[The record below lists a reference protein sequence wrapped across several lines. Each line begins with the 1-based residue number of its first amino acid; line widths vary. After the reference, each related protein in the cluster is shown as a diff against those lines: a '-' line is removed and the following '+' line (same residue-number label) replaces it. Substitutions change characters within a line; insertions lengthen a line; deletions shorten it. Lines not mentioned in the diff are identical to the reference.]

1 MPAELASQTLT
12 FLFTDIEGS
21 TRLWEQHR
29 QPMKEAL
36 ERHDV
41 IVREAVESW
50 NGQIVKSMGDGFMAV
65 FGSAADG
72 VSACLKAQHGLADA
86 QWGETGA
93 LPVRMAL
100 HVGEAA
106 RRNGDYYGPTLN
118 RTARVMAAGHGGQ
131 VLLSAAAA
139 ALVIDQLPEGS
150 TLRDLGEH
158 RLKDLGR
165 PERVFQLVHPG
176 LPVSFPPLITLSRR
190 TRELPDEPS
199 AFVGRAAELDEIA
212 ERLEDE
218 SVRLLTLT
226 GPGGIGKTRLALR
239 AAADQIGRFEDGA
252 LFVDLSAA
260 RDSDSVLAAIARTIG
275 LSETP
280 DESLLDEL
288 SRQLREQRV
297 LLVLDNFEQVTA
309 AAPTAAQ
316 LLHGCPRL
324 KFLVT
329 SREALHVRG
338 EHLLA
343 VPPLALPSGAR
354 RQATAAQLLRY
365 EAVQLFVE
373 RARAV
378 RPDFRLTDQN
388 AAAVVEICL
397 RLDGLPLAIELATA
411 RINLFSPEALRD
423 RLSRRLQ
430 LLGGGAQDLPAR
442 QQTLRATIEWSYQL
456 LEPGEQ
462 RLFELLAAF
471 SGVSFDALD
480 AVASSI
486 DRLHETGIDTLD
498 GLASLAGKSLIKPAN
513 AEAGEPRLVMLET
526 IREYAAERL
535 DDLPEFSAAVR
546 RAHAAYFA
554 NFARRQW
561 EQLSGDERDT
571 ALAAMAAEIDNLRL
585 AWRYWVDDGDLDQL
599 NKLVDTLWLLYD
611 TQGSYHATIGLT
623 RELLNVLSSTPSTP
637 ERAMQEVTLRT
648 SLARALMAIH
658 GYTQEVE
665 DAYARALELFEGDLE
680 LPQLFPVL
688 RGLASFYNYRAEFDK
703 GAQLG
708 REILRLAE
716 VQADPSMRVDGHLVL
731 GSSLAL
737 QHDLHGGLD
746 QLERAIASFESQ
758 RHQAR
763 RFRLG
768 NNPGIAAFTTSALTL
783 WMLGFP
789 DRALERAT
797 RAVTLATELEH
808 PFTLAYALFH
818 TSFLHLW
825 RREPEPMRDR
835 AVGVIDVAD
844 EHDLP
849 IWRALGTC
857 LLGAAKTGLGRPEEG
872 LAEIRDGIS
881 LYQGLRTPPVFWP
894 LILYVRAG
902 ASARSGRA
910 AEGLDLIEEAI
921 EIADTGSGLTLL
933 PEFYSLKGDLLFLL
947 AESNGPDAE
956 PWFQQAF
963 DKAGELDARMIQLRA
978 AIGLC
983 RSRREQGDA
992 QHGRELLSGVYSTF
1006 TEGFTTPDL
1015 IDAGHLLDTE
1025 RAPTFTQRRATRTF
1039 LFTDIVKST
1048 ALVEAIGDE
1057 AWEDLVQW
1065 HDETLRR
1072 LFVKH
1077 RGEEIDH
1084 GGDGFFIA
1092 FDDNG
1097 RALDCAVDIQRTLTE
1112 HRRAHGFSPQVRIGV
1127 HTCEATRS
1135 GLDYRGKGVHV
1146 AGRIAAEAQG
1156 GEILASA
1163 ETVSEAQIGFATTE
1177 LRTVKLKGL
1186 AAPVRVVGIIWATG
1200 P

>member
-1 MPAELASQTLT
+1 MPAELGSQTLA

-36 ERHDV
+36 ERHDA
-41 IVREAVESW
+41 IVREAVESS
-50 NGQIVKSMGDGFMAV
+50 NGQVVKSTGDGLMAV

-72 VSACLKAQHGLADA
+72 VNACLKAQHGLAHA

-93 LPVRMAL
+93 LRVRMAL

-139 ALVIDQLPEGS
+139 ALVIDQLPEES

-165 PERVFQLVHPG
+165 SERVFQLVHPD
-176 LPVSFPPLITLSRR
+176 LPVSFPPLVTLSRR
-190 TRELPDEPS
+190 ARELPDEPS
-199 AFVGRAAELDEIA
+199 TFIGRAAELDEIG

-239 AAADQIGRFEDGA
+239 AAADQIDRFEHGA

-260 RDSDSVLAAIARTIG
+260 RSTDSVLAAIARTIG

-280 DESLLDEL
+280 DEPLLDEL
-288 SRQLREQRV
+288 TRRLRGQGV

-324 KFLVT
+324 KLLVT

-338 EHLLA
+338 EHLLE
-343 VPPLALPSGAR
+343 VPPLALPSGAP
-354 RQATAAQLLRY
+354 RQASAQLLRY

-373 RARAV
+373 RSRAV
-378 RPDFRLTDQN
+378 RPDFRLTDDN

-411 RINLFSPEALRD
+411 RINFFSPEALRD
-423 RLSRRLQ
+423 RLSGRLQ
-430 LLGGGAQDLPAR
+430 LLRSGAQDLPAR

-480 AVASSI
+480 AVASDI
-486 DRLHETGIDTLD
+486 DRLRETGIDTLD
-498 GLASLAGKSLIKPAN
+498 GLASLADKSLIKPAN

-535 DDLPEFSAAVR
+535 NELPEFSAAVR

-554 NFARRQW
+554 RFARRQW
-561 EQLSGDERDT
+561 EQLSGDQRDT
-571 ALAAMAAEIDNLRL
+571 ALASMAAEIDNLRL

-599 NKLVDTLWLLYD
+599 NELVDSLWLLYD
-611 TQGSYHATIGLT
+611 TQGSYHATIELT
-623 RELLNVLSSTPSTP
+623 TELLNVLSSTPSTP

-665 DAYARALELFEGDLE
+665 DAYASALELFEGERE

-703 GAQLG
+703 GAEVG
-708 REILRLAE
+708 REILRLAD

-737 QHDLHGGLD
+737 QNDLHAGLD
-746 QLERAIASFESQ
+746 HLERAIASFESQ
-758 RHQAR
+758 RHGAR

-768 NNPGIAAFTTSALTL
+768 TNPGIAAFTTSALTL

-789 DRALERAT
+789 DRALERSN

-818 TSFLHLW
+818 TGFLHLW
-825 RREPEPMRDR
+825 RREPELVRDR
-835 AVGVIDVAD
+835 AVGLLDVAD
-844 EHDLP
+844 EHDLQ

-857 LLGAAKTGLGRPEEG
+857 LLGAAKTGLGRSDEG
-872 LAEIRDGIS
+872 LREIGEGIAW
-881 LYQGLRTPPVFWP
+881 YQGLRTPPVFWP
-894 LILYVRAG
+894 LILFVRAG
-902 ASARSGRA
+902 ACARSGRQ
-910 AEGLDLIEEAI
+910 AEGLGLIEDAI
-921 EIADTGSGLTLL
+921 EIADQGSGLTLL
-933 PEFYSLKGDLLFLL
+933 PEFYSLKGSLMAALPEANGSGAEDWFLR
-947 AESNGPDAE
+947 
-956 PWFQQAF
+956 AF
-963 DKAGELDARMIQLRA
+963 NVAQELDARTPQLRA

-983 RSRREQGDA
+983 RSQRERGEA
-992 QHGRELLSGVYSTF
+992 QHANELLSGVYATF

-1015 IDAGHLLDTE
+1015 IDAGDLLKSLPHE
-1025 RAPTFTQRRATRTF
+1025 AARGRRPG
-1039 LFTDIVKST
+1039 S
-1048 ALVEAIGDE
+1048 
-1057 AWEDLVQW
+1057 
-1065 HDETLRR
+1065 
-1072 LFVKH
+1072 
-1077 RGEEIDH
+1077 
-1084 GGDGFFIA
+1084 
-1092 FDDNG
+1092 
-1097 RALDCAVDIQRTLTE
+1097 
-1112 HRRAHGFSPQVRIGV
+1112 
-1127 HTCEATRS
+1127 
-1135 GLDYRGKGVHV
+1135 
-1146 AGRIAAEAQG
+1146 
-1156 GEILASA
+1156 
-1163 ETVSEAQIGFATTE
+1163 
-1177 LRTVKLKGL
+1177 
-1186 AAPVRVVGIIWATG
+1186 
-1200 P
+1200 